1 MFLPAHNEYETA
13 RARAITEEV
22 LKKRELFVFGWR
34 EVPINDHV
42 LGEKAQSTMPLIEQ
56 VLVGRP
62 AGMSDDDYERRL
74 FLARNEIEDRAA
86 ADKIKDF
93 YIPSFSH
100 RTIVYKGLLVSASLE
115 KFYPDLANP
124 DYETA
129 IALFH
134 QRYSTNTFPTWPL
147 AHPFRMLAHNGEI
160 NTIRGNRN
168 WMHAREAELKADF
181 WGADI
186 DLLKPIIQPGGS
198 DSASLDNALE
208 VLTMSGRS
216 ILHAVTMLVPP
227 SYRSDPTLSE
237 ELKDFYNYHRCFSEP
252 WDGPAALAFTDGVI
266 AGACLDRNGLRPA
279 RYNITEDGM
288 FVMASEVGGSQLD
301 QLTIVEKGRLAPGEM
316 IAIDTATGKLL
327 RDADIKADLAAR
339 QPYGE
344 WLKNNL
350 SNLPQLGE
358 SKVTAPSGE
367 LDILTLTQRQVAFGY
382 SSEEVDMVIKPML
395 KDGAEAV
402 GSMGDDISACRSS
415 RRSPVFFTLTSS
427 NSSLRSPIRRSTRF
441 ARNW

>member
-1 MFLPAHNEYETA
+1 MNQDLPSRDLNGLYNPDLEHDACGVGLVAQISGERSNAILETALLSICSLMHRGALDADAKTGDGAGLTTQIPYKIFTPEVEKLGHTLYNPGDLGVGVMFLPAHNEYETA

-42 LGEKAQSTMPLIEQ
+42 LGEKAQSTMPLIEH

-62 AGMSDDDYERRL
+62 AGMADEDYERRL

-86 ADKIKDF
+86 LDKIKNF

-168 WMHAREAELKADF
+168 WMHARESELRADF

-198 DSASLDNALE
+198 IRD
-208 VLTMSGRS
+208 
-216 ILHAVTMLVPP
+216 
-227 SYRSDPTLSE
+227 
-237 ELKDFYNYHRCFSEP
+237 KD
-252 WDGPAALAFTDGVI
+252 VI
-266 AGACLDRNGLRPA
+266 AAADERGLA
-279 RYNITEDGM
+279 MVFTGM
-288 FVMASEVGGSQLD
+288 RHF
-301 QLTIVEKGRLAPGEM
+301 RH
-316 IAIDTATGKLL
+316 
-327 RDADIKADLAAR
+327 
-339 QPYGE
+339 
-344 WLKNNL
+344 
-350 SNLPQLGE
+350 
-358 SKVTAPSGE
+358 
-367 LDILTLTQRQVAFGY
+367 
-382 SSEEVDMVIKPML
+382 
-395 KDGAEAV
+395 
-402 GSMGDDISACRSS
+402 
-415 RRSPVFFTLTSS
+415 
-427 NSSLRSPIRRSTRF
+427 
-441 ARNW
+441 

>member
-1 MFLPAHNEYETA
+1 MNQALPSRDSNGLYNPDLEHDACGVGLVARISGERSNAILETALLSICSLMHRGALDADAKTGDGAGITTQIPYKIFTPEVEKLGHTLYNPSDLGVGVMFLPAHNEYETA

-34 EVPINDHV
+34 VVPINDHV

-100 RTIVYKGLLVSASLE
+100 RTIVHKGLLVSASLE

-124 DYETA
+124 EYETA

-186 DLLKPIIQPGGS
+186 DLLKPTRRLRLREPRQCARGS
-198 DSASLDNALE
+198 HHE
-208 VLTMSGRS
+208 RS
-216 ILHAVTMLVPP
+216 QH
-227 SYRSDPTLSE
+227 
-237 ELKDFYNYHRCFSEP
+237 
-252 WDGPAALAFTDGVI
+252 
-266 AGACLDRNGLRPA
+266 PA
-279 RYNITEDGM
+279 RRDDARAPVLPHRPEHLPGDQR
-288 FVMASEVGGSQLD
+288 FLQLPP
-301 QLTIVEKGRLAPGEM
+301 L
-316 IAIDTATGKLL
+316 LL
-327 RDADIKADLAAR
+327 R
-339 QPYGE
+339 
-344 WLKNNL
+344 
-350 SNLPQLGE
+350 
-358 SKVTAPSGE
+358 
-367 LDILTLTQRQVAFGY
+367 
-382 SSEEVDMVIKPML
+382 
-395 KDGAEAV
+395 AV
-402 GSMGDDISACRSS
+402 GWPCRSYFHRWRHCWS
-415 RRSPVFFTLTSS
+415 MPRPQRTPACTLQHH
-427 NSSLRSPIRRSTRF
+427 
-441 ARNW
+441 

>member
-1 MFLPAHNEYETA
+1 MNQALPSRDSNGLYNPDLEHDACGVGLVARISGERSNAILETALLSICSLMHRGALDADAKTGDGAGITTQIPYKIFTPEVEKLGHTLYNPSDLGVGVMFLPAHNEYETA

-227 SYRSDPTLSE
+227 SYRTDPNLSQ

-252 WDGPAALAFTDGVI
+252 WDGPAALTFTD
-266 AGACLDRNGLRPA
+266 
-279 RYNITEDGM
+279 T
-288 FVMASEVGGSQLD
+288 
-301 QLTIVEKGRLAPGEM
+301 T
-316 IAIDTATGKLL
+316 
-327 RDADIKADLAAR
+327 
-339 QPYGE
+339 
-344 WLKNNL
+344 
-350 SNLPQLGE
+350 
-358 SKVTAPSGE
+358 
-367 LDILTLTQRQVAFGY
+367 
-382 SSEEVDMVIKPML
+382 
-395 KDGAEAV
+395 
-402 GSMGDDISACRSS
+402 
-415 RRSPVFFTLTSS
+415 SPRTVCS
-427 NSSLRSPIRRSTRF
+427 
-441 ARNW
+441 